1 MVNDDRD
8 PVKNVKSGSAK
19 KVGIC
24 SVFFTMDKNVRYG
37 KSNLLL
43 RDLF

>member
-8 PVKNVKSGSAK
+8 PVKNVKSGSEK
-19 KVGIC
+19 KVGIR
-24 SVFFTMDKNVRYG
+24 SVFFTMEKNVRCG